1 MGYKDPEHQDQHH
14 AISCIIHMK
23 KAIDRG
29 IEYLKKEKWIMIFL
43 IMIPFFNDSYV
54 SAKVVNDL
62 VMDFLK
68 IVSFSFLAFLH
79 VREKKRLSCL
89 AIILIIMEM
98 WWLIAT
104 LLNYPVSERRVYYK
118 MLIDIIN
125 AFSVALCVEHFID
138 EPIALLKGT
147 MLNMELALYPNLI
160 YVLLDYPGKRVYLLG
175 ADTAFVLWLLPA
187 VCISALYILFTG
199 KKLRASILIT
209 ACITTLLKTRCAT
222 AVVAFMGMAAALLIG
237 LLLYRKQKIYL
248 FPLLIVSLLANLF
261 VLFVYTGGSFPI
273 LDFFIEKILGK
284 SVTFT
289 ERTVIWEEAMRM
301 IREKPFFGHGFRPQI
316 NVSNSFADSFQHSH
330 NQILQQLNAGG
341 IVGLLLFAVF
351 HIELCRKADKTDHS
365 RARLLVVAA
374 VFAVSITYI
383 TEAYKKFFRF
393 YLVFF
398 IAYHVGELLK
408 NAGREKIE

>member
-1 MGYKDPEHQDQHH
+1 
-14 AISCIIHMK
+14 MK
-23 KAIDRG
+23 RAIDRG
-29 IEYLKKEKWIMIFL
+29 IEYLKKEKWIMVFL
-43 IMIPFFNDSYV
+43 IMVPFFNDGYV
-54 SAKVVNDL
+54 TVKIVDDL
-62 VMDFLK
+62 IMDILK
-68 IVSFSFLAFLH
+68 IVSFAFL
-79 VREKKRLSCL
+79 VFLFVQKKKSLSGL
-89 AIILIIMEM
+89 AIVLIVMEM

-125 AFSVALCVEHFID
+125 AFAVALCVEYFID

-175 ADTAFVLWLLPA
+175 GDTVFILWLLPA
-187 VCISALYILFTG
+187 VCISVLYILFTR
-199 KKLRASILIT
+199 KYLRASLLI
-209 ACITTLLKTRCAT
+209 AVCIVTLLKTSCAT
-222 AVVAFMGMAAALLIG
+222 AVVAFMGMTAVLLIG
-237 LLLYRKQKIYL
+237 LLLYRKHKIWL
-248 FPLLIVSLLANLF
+248 FPLLIISLMANMF

-273 LDFFIEKILGK
+273 LDFFIEKVLGK

-301 IREKPFFGHGFRPQI
+301 IREKPFIGHGFRPQI
-316 NVSNSFADSFQHSH
+316 AVSNSFADSFQHSH

-341 IVGLLLFAVF
+341 IIGLLLFVIF
-351 HIELCRKADKTDHS
+351 HIELCRRVDKSDHS
-365 RARLLVVAA
+365 CARLLMVAA
-374 VFAVSITYI
+374 VFAISITYI
-383 TEAYKKFFRF
+383 TESYKKFFRF

-408 NAGREKIE
+408 NAGREKTE